1 MSIRIYAIIFVCLFG
16 SISNEE
22 LDISLVEE
30 NIDSVETDESNFS
43 TGVKDVHRFV
53 KQYREVNLYDV
64 PPEDKVL
71 ELIHTIDFTK
81 PGNNKFSKLGVLL
94 DKFFILTKNGIPFR
108 DIREAIPLGVPLSD
122 ALIAM
127 HKLTF
132 QRKVKNEGKKKKKD
146 PNVVMMELMGY
157 VLSGKTDLKFVDKV
171 LSFVKDNPTF
181 AVTKAV
187 ELATKFG
194 FITRHTSKSIHNNFL
209 PIFESDVASEY
220 VDSFYNMTMNFF
232 RTPSGER
239 IVSQFPE
246 IIKNPSVDKV
256 VEFLKKESEWNAQ
269 MFFDSME
276 NSDYKNGIL
285 KMLSS
290 LIAKIIA
297 QGEILFGSPSER
309 GLLLMNGLLLSQ
321 GIPAYNTKRPIYSLG
336 VAVNKA
342 IKLFTTFRFDV
353 SPYISTIED
362 LFKELTESA
371 QWKLFFSLDEVQRV
385 TAIQRFIDDEVTE
398 HIGDLW
404 SMHSYMS
411 KNNKWNC
418 IERFLCLEAQKA
430 KKSGKETQ
438 QIGASVM
445 SMVAAWIWN
454 ENSIN
459 ADFWKYYEAVWN
471 GISLECDT
479 KYPMK
484 DLKDCVALSW
494 QEEGSKNKMEL
505 NFDKVE
511 L

>member
-1 MSIRIYAIIFVCLFG
+1 MYTYYVDRYLNRITRLMLNSSC
-16 SISNEE
+16 ISNEE

-132 QRKVKNEGKKKKKD
+132 QRKVKNE
-146 PNVVMMELMGY
+146 
-157 VLSGKTDLKFVDKV
+157 DLKFVDKV

-220 VDSFYNMTMNFF
+220 VDTENESYHNFLK
-232 RTPSGER
+232 S
-239 IVSQFPE
+239 S
-246 IIKNPSVDKV
+246 KNPSVDKV

-418 IERFLCLEAQKA
+418 IEIFLCLEAQKA